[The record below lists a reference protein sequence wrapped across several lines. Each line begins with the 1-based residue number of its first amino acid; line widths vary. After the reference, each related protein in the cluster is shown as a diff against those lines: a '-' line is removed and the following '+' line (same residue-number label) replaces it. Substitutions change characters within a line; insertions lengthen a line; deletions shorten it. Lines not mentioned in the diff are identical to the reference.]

1 MYDFHD
7 DAGHHHGSQCKHWT
21 AFKRQA
27 PSLASALLGTFRNF
41 RHFTFWLY
49 LWHIYAEIMGNFTL
63 LDLGLNLLKARNN
76 KLDKCLI

>member
-21 AFKRQA
+21 AFKRQD
-27 PSLASALLGTFRNF
+27 PSLAWTLFRNF

-49 LWHIYAEIMGNFTL
+49 LWHIYVEIMGNFTL
-63 LDLGLNLLKARNN
+63 LDLGLNLLE
-76 KLDKCLI
+76 I